1 MDDPLSSSIKI
12 LFALL
17 LVALNALFVSAEFAF
32 VRVRPTRIEQLV
44 LEGNSK
50 AKYVSFGL
58 HKLDGYLSVCQLGI
72 TLSSLGLGW
81 LGEPA
86 VGRLLES
93 LLAAVGLDLNEAV
106 ISSAAIITAFLLITF
121 LHVVFGELAP
131 KTVAIQKSE
140 SIALFLAW
148 PMRIFYTLFYPAVV
162 VFNGAANLFIRFF
175 RIEPATESEMT
186 HTQEELQVLITD
198 SYKSG
203 HIGETE
209 QTMLQNVF
217 YFEELVVCDV
227 MLPRPDVVFLYR
239 HKSIEENIEI
249 ARESGHTRYPVCDE
263 NADDIL
269 GFVHIK
275 DLFFLAFGA
284 AEGIHSS
291 QPKSHGK
298 DLSLADVIREVE
310 FVPEYLPLAQ
320 LLHKFQ
326 KDQQQLAIVVDEY
339 GINVGIVTMEDIL
352 EELVGDIQ
360 DEFDSEDPEIIK
372 AADGSYSVS
381 GKMLI
386 DDLTH
391 YLKLDYHEEE
401 NDYNTVAGYVIGS
414 MNRIPE
420 EGDVTLIGDLRFEI
434 VKMDGLRIDRMKISD
449 HVRDEGLTTAEDA

>member
-1 MDDPLSSSIKI
+1 MDDPLSSSLMI
-12 LFALL
+12 LLALL
-17 LVALNALFVSAEFAF
+17 LVALNALFVAAEFSF
-32 VRVRPTRIEQLV
+32 VRVRPTRVEQLV
-44 LEGNSK
+44 LEGNSR

-58 HKLDGYLSVCQLGI
+58 NRLDGYLSVCQLGI

-93 LLAAVGLDLNEAV
+93 LLLTVGLRLNDAVLSSVAV
-106 ISSAAIITAFLLITF
+106 IVAFLFITF

-131 KTVAIQKSE
+131 KTVAIQKAE
-140 SIALFLAW
+140 AIALFLAW
-148 PMRIFYTLFYPAVV
+148 PLRVFYTLFYPGVV
-162 VFNGAANLFIRFF
+162 VFNGAANLFIRLFNV
-175 RIEPATESEMT
+175 EPATESEMT

-217 YFEELVVCDV
+217 YFEELVACDV
-227 MLPRPDVVFLYR
+227 MLPRPDVVFLYK
-239 HKSIEENIEI
+239 HKTIEENIEI
-249 ARESGHTRYPVCDE
+249 ARATGHTRYPVCDE
-263 NADDIL
+263 TADDIL

-275 DLFFLAFGA
+275 DLFFLAFRA
-284 AEGIHSS
+284 QEAEYRNNDNGTNK
-291 QPKSHGK
+291 P
-298 DLSLADVIREVE
+298 SLMEVIRAVE

-326 KDQQQLAIVVDEY
+326 KEKQQLAIVVDEY

-360 DEFDSEDPEIIK
+360 DEFDSEEPEILQ
-372 AADGSYSVS
+372 ADDGSFSVS

-386 DDLTH
+386 DDLAS
-391 YLKLDYHEEE
+391 YVRLDYDEEE
-401 NDYNTVAGYVIGS
+401 NDYNTVAGYVIGFL
-414 MNRIPE
+414 NRIPE
-420 EGDVTLIGDLRFEI
+420 EGDEALIGGVRFDV
-434 VKMDGLRIDRMKISD
+434 VKMDGLRIDRLKISID
-449 HVRDEGLTTAEDA
+449 S